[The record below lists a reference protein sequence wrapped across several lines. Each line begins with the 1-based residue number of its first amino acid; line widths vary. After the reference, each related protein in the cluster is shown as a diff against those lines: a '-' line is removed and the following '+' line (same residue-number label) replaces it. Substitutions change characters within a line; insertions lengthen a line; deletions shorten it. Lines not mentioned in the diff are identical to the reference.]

1 MVLFGKW
8 LILLA
13 RLLKTS
19 KKEAQFILYKKK
31 HARLTEIL
39 TNIMINLS

>member
-19 KKEAQFILYKKK
+19 KKEAQFILYKK

>member
-1 MVLFGKW
+1 MVLFGTW
-8 LILLA
+8 LILLV

-19 KKEAQFILYKKK
+19 KRKRNLYCTKK
-31 HARLTEIL
+31 HARLIEIL